1 MYHLVVFTFKSFVY
15 FDEKHFRYDVPISL
29 LKMVNKLMETPVL
42 PGMTLKIPIENLSG
56 TLHKDVIDLNPCS
69 LETKDSVNVNNE
81 DTEQYWSQLDNRI
94 KESVAKAQAA
104 LQSSEHVVQS
114 PESPEGLPYFWKPPD
129 MSFSALAADII
140 VNFEL

>member
-1 MYHLVVFTFKSFVY
+1 
-15 FDEKHFRYDVPISL
+15 
-29 LKMVNKLMETPVL
+29 METPVL

-56 TLHKDVIDLNPCS
+56 TFYKDVIDLNPCS
-69 LETKDSVNVNNE
+69 PETKDSVNVNNK

-94 KESVAKAQAA
+94 KESVGKAQAA
-104 LQSSEHVVQS
+104 LQSSEHVVQ
-114 PESPEGLPYFWKPPD
+114 SPEGLPYFWKPPD

>member
-1 MYHLVVFTFKSFVY
+1 
-15 FDEKHFRYDVPISL
+15 
-29 LKMVNKLMETPVL
+29 METQVL
-42 PGMTLKIPIENLSG
+42 PGMTLKIPIENLCG
-56 TLHKDVIDLNPCS
+56 TYYKDVIDVNSCS
-69 LETKDSVNVNNE
+69 PETKDSVNINNE

-94 KESVAKAQAA
+94 NENVAKAQAA

-114 PESPEGLPYFWKPPD
+114 PEGMPYFWKPPD